1 MGLIKQFMCRATN
14 DRLRIPLVL
23 RSFLVLMNDFIA
35 SCRSNSQDIQWHH
48 PAPPITIQHIPIMNL
63 SVALHLVI
71 AVGSAAATATQSSNN
86 NDKEEIIR
94 NLLDIPYDS
103 SEYSDIVSS
112 TEYASLVSSRIETT
126 NYWTSERLSTVQPY
140 DRTIN
145 DDDNSEEYD
154 EDNDIWFKKRR
165 NNNNNNS
172 NKNLRNGNNKHHNK
186 KKKKNK
192 QHRNLQSIVDEG
204 PWNRGGDIKDAAG
217 RLMFTHGTSDYLCS
231 ATAVTNPTT
240 GRSVIITAAHC
251 VYDDAA
257 KKVCRSKYW
266 INVSYFLSVSLIL
279 KVLTSFFLFLTVC
292 RPIHV
297 HPTSR

>member
-1 MGLIKQFMCRATN
+1 M
-14 DRLRIPLVL
+14 P
-23 RSFLVLMNDFIA
+23 FIL
-35 SCRSNSQDIQWHH
+35 
-48 PAPPITIQHIPIMNL
+48 PVAPPHNSSQQHKPAMNL
-63 SVALHLVI
+63 STALHLILAV
-71 AVGSAAATATQSSNN
+71 VGSTAATATATTTQSNN

-140 DRTIN
+140 DRTI
-145 DDDNSEEYD
+145 DDDDISEEYD
-154 EDNDIWFKKRR
+154 EDYGTWFKKRR
-165 NNNNNNS
+165 DNNNNS
-172 NKNLRNGNNKHHNK
+172 NKNLRNNNNKHNNK
-186 KKKKNK
+186 RKKKNK

-251 VYDDAA
+251 VYDDSA
-257 KKVCRSKYW
+257 KKVCYC
-266 INVSYFLSVSLIL
+266 VV
-279 KVLTSFFLFLTVC
+279 
-292 RPIHV
+292 
-297 HPTSR
+297 